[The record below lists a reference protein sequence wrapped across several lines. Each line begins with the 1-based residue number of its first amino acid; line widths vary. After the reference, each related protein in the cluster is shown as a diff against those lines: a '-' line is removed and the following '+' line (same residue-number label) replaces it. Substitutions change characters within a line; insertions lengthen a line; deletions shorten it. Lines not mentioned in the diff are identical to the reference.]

1 MSTFNR
7 YFIHF
12 FTISTTICIIIIF
25 LAFIDSE
32 IALNPLLILS
42 GVLCIIVF
50 TIPMTLFFNN
60 QAQVIQINIE
70 NKQEGSTLIQ
80 LEDLIKAKFKRTIK
94 ISKDDE
100 VIYRME
106 GRYNQWL
113 TNPVRVI
120 PNKEKI
126 TIILP
131 KAYKQEIISR
141 FIEYK

>member
-1 MSTFNR
+1 M
-7 YFIHF
+7 
-12 FTISTTICIIIIF
+12 
-25 LAFIDSE
+25 AFIDSE

>member
-80 LEDLIKAKFKRTIK
+80 LEDLIKTKFKRTIK

-131 KAYKQEIISR
+131 KVYKQEIISR